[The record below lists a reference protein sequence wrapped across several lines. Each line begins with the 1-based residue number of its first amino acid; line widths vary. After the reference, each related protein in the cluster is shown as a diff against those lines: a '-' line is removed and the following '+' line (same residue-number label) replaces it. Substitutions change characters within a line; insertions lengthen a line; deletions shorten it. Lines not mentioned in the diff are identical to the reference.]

1 MLIKNKIFIN
11 NSLYNKKNVKEVY
24 FYKLYKPNKYYFNI
38 KLKRDLVWQYYR
50 NRKNKSVSSILENIN
65 NNIIKILII
74 YIDNSQE
81 FIYRKHPQ
89 ILI

>member
-1 MLIKNKIFIN
+1 MLIKNKIFIS
-11 NSLYNKKNVKEVY
+11 NSIYNKKNVKEVY

-74 YIDNSQE
+74 YIDNTEE

>member
-1 MLIKNKIFIN
+1 MIIKNPIFIN
-11 NSLYNKKNVKEVY
+11 NSLYNKKYVNKVY
-24 FYKLYKPNKYYFNI
+24 FYKFYKPNKYGYDI
-38 KLKRDLVWQYYR
+38 KLKRDLIWQYYR

-74 YIDNSQE
+74 YTDNTQE

>member
-1 MLIKNKIFIN
+1 MLIKNKIFIS
-11 NSLYNKKNVKEVY
+11 NSIYNKKNVKEVY

-74 YIDNSQE
+74 YIDNTQE